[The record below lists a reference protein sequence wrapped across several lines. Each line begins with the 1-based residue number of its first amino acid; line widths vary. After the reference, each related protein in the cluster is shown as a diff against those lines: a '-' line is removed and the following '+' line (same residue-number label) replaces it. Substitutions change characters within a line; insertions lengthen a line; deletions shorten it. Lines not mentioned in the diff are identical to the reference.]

1 MVDVKKLQETI
12 FPQAEMIKDSAEV
25 FQLLGNECRLEMLI
39 ALVKAGELS
48 SWEIA
53 QVTNCSPSVVS
64 QALSQMK
71 KLRLVVTR
79 REWLNIYYTI
89 DNSHRLWS
97 HIWEILEP
105 YFTGK
110 N

>member
-1 MVDVKKLQETI
+1 MVDIKKLQNKI
-12 FPQAEMIKDSAEV
+12 FSQAKIIQNASEV

-53 QVTNCSPSVVS
+53 EVTNCSPSVVS

-71 KLRLVVTR
+71 KLRLVTTR
-79 REWLNIYYTI
+79 REWLNIYYQI
-89 DNSHRLWS
+89 DETHEFWDQ
-97 HIWEILEP
+97 IWKILKP
-105 YFTGK
+105 YFK
-110 N
+110 K